1 VNLHAQTKGKFFEQ
15 ILAPRFETSF
25 FMLGWTPVT
34 YDTHDAFINLMQT
47 RDAKTQK
54 GQFNVA
60 GYSNPKFDE
69 LSDKIQVEVD
79 KAKRTAMIAEATKLY
94 TGDMVYIPLHQQ
106 TVIWATRKNVDL
118 VLSADNIFQWRWVKM
133 K

>member
-1 VNLHAQTKGKFFEQ
+1 LDCPNDRYVNDEKICQAVVGMLARIGIKVNLHAQTKGKFFEQ

-79 KAKRTAMIAEATKLY
+79 KA
-94 TGDMVYIPLHQQ
+94 
-106 TVIWATRKNVDL
+106 
-118 VLSADNIFQWRWVKM
+118 
-133 K
+133 